1 MDKKKSAN
9 EGALD
14 VIGTDY
20 RSAYKPLKK
29 IIFNNFIG
37 GIAWTLG
44 VATGSTIIIALLSY
58 FLGQINLV
66 PFVGNFVLKVVEF
79 VQQNNPNL

>member
-1 MDKKKSAN
+1 MDKKKSVV
-9 EGALD
+9 EGTLD
-14 VIGTDY
+14 IIEEDY
-20 RSAYKPLKK
+20 RSADKPLKK

-44 VATGSTIIIALLSY
+44 VAVGSTIIIALLSY

-66 PFVGNFVLKVVEF
+66 PFVGDFVLKVVEF